1 MNGVRI
7 EANRKINSK
16 TIGTK
21 KGFRRGSRLSKGL
34 QKIKTA
40 FKMGF
45 RKKMIKGKTIKIQKK
60 RG

>member
-34 QKIKTA
+34 QKAKQPS
-40 FKMGF
+40 KWDLE
-45 RKKMIKGKTIKIQKK
+45 R
-60 RG
+60 R

>member
-21 KGFRRGSRLSKGL
+21 KGFRCSDSNIYNSLSKCSL
-34 QKIKTA
+34 RATTRLFIIKC
-40 FKMGF
+40 
-45 RKKMIKGKTIKIQKK
+45 RLIV
-60 RG
+60 